1 MSNRIVITRETIGQ
15 KEYLVTALFED
26 NRIAEVSCD
35 PTENTSTLGN
45 VYVGKI
51 KRIIPKINAAFVEIA
66 PGQMTYLPLDD
77 VKDPMMVKQIRPGK
91 LTENDEIVVQI
102 AKEAVKTKSPT
113 VSTNITFQ
121 GNAIVLTTEN
131 KKLGVS
137 QKLDKEKRKHFQEI
151 FAPKKDDRFGL
162 IIRTIAGNYS
172 DEQVFAEFVTI
183 FDKFEKIN
191 SQYQH
196 RTCYSCLY
204 HAPSPYISEVKE
216 KLSKEIEKIVTD
228 DRAVYEDLSAEFLP
242 QKPKE
247 TLSEATVD
255 ATALSSTIET
265 VFTNIQIEFYED
277 KQLSLSALYGL
288 KFKLQEALQE
298 RVWLKSGAYLVI
310 QPTEALTV
318 IDVNSG
324 KCVKGSQKDFYLK
337 VNLEAAE
344 EIANQLRLRNISGI
358 CVVDFINLDT
368 EEAKEEL
375 VRKMKKTLAQ
385 DTVPAVFVDFTKL
398 GLAEITRK
406 KVKKPLWEQVK
417 M

>member
-1 MSNRIVITRETIGQ
+1 MSNRIVITRETLGQ
-15 KEYLVTALFED
+15 KESMVTALFEG
-26 NRIAEVSCD
+26 NRLAEVSCD
-35 PTENTSTLGN
+35 NTENTSLLGN
-45 VYVGKI
+45 VYIGKI
-51 KRIIPKINAAFVEIA
+51 KRLVPKINAAFIEIT

-113 VSTNITFQ
+113 VTTNITFQ
-121 GNAIVLTTEN
+121 GNAVVLTTEN

-137 QKLDKEKRKHFQEI
+137 QKLDKEKRNHFQEI

-172 DEQVFAEFVTI
+172 DEQVFAEFATI
-183 FDKFEKIN
+183 YDKFEKIS
-191 SQYQH
+191 SQYKH

-204 HAPSPYISEVKE
+204 QAPSSYISEVKE
-216 KLSKEIEKIVTD
+216 KLSKDIEKIVTD
-228 DRAVYEDLSAEFLP
+228 DRAVYEDLIAEFSL
-242 QKPKE
+242 
-247 TLSEATVD
+247 
-255 ATALSSTIET
+255 
-265 VFTNIQIEFYED
+265 NQIEFYED

-324 KCVKGSQKDFYLK
+324 KCVKGKEKDFYLK

-358 CVVDFINLDT
+358 CIIDFINLDT
-368 EEAKEEL
+368 DEAKEEL
-375 VRKMKKTLAQ
+375 VQAMKKALAQ
-385 DTVPAVFVDFTKL
+385 DTIPAVFVDFTKL
-398 GLAEITRK
+398 GLVEITRK
-406 KVKKPLWEQVK
+406 KVKKPLWEQIK
-417 M
+417 I

>member
-1 MSNRIVITRETIGQ
+1 MSNRIVITTENINET
-15 KEYLVTALFED
+15 EYFVTALFEE
-26 NRIAEVSCD
+26 NRLVEVSCD
-35 PTENTSTLGN
+35 NAKNTSILGN
-45 VYVGKI
+45 IYVGKI
-51 KRIIPKINAAFVEIA
+51 KRIVPKINAAFVEIA
-66 PGQMTYLPLDD
+66 PGQMTYLPLND

-121 GNAIVLTTEN
+121 GNAVVLTTEN

-151 FAPKKDDRFGL
+151 FAEKKDERFGL

-172 DEQVFAEFVTI
+172 DEQVFAEFWTI
-183 FDKFEKIN
+183 FDKFIQIE

-216 KLSKEIEKIVTD
+216 KLSRNIQKIITD
-228 DRAVYEDLSAEFLP
+228 NKDIYEELAAEFTPQNTGDSVSKPAVETGFSSEQIVLYEDE
-242 QKPKE
+242 K
-247 TLSEATVD
+247 
-255 ATALSSTIET
+255 
-265 VFTNIQIEFYED
+265 
-277 KQLSLSALYGL
+277 LSLSSLYGL
-288 KFKLQEALQE
+288 KFKLMEALQK
-298 RVWLKSGAYLVI
+298 RVWLKSGAYLII

-324 KCVKGSQKDFYLK
+324 KCIKGNQKDFYLK

-344 EIANQLRLRNISGI
+344 EIAKQLRLRNISGI
-358 CVVDFINLDT
+358 CIVDFINMDT
-368 EEAKEEL
+368 EEAKAEL
-375 VRKMKKTLAQ
+375 VRTMKKSLAE
-385 DTVPAVFVDFTKL
+385 DTIPAVFVDFTKL

-406 KVKKPLWEQVK
+406 KVKKPLWEQIR
-417 M
+417 